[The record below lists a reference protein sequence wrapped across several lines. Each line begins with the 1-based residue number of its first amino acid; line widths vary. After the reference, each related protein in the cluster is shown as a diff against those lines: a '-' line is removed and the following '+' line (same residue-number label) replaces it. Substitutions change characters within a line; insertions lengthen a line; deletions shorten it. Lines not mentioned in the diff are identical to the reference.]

1 MSHQAIDV
9 QLKPHLDPRRNPALA
24 RLERAMHV
32 ANNAIVV
39 PCMIALVTAA
49 CVLSYSVAARY
60 FLKISTEW
68 QDEVAVFLLVGATF
82 LTGAYVQSFRGHVG
96 IEALATML
104 SPAVNRARMIFVDV
118 ATALF
123 CAFFSWKSW
132 TLFHEAWVE
141 GQTTTSSWGPP
152 LWIPYSVMA
161 LGMTLVCLQVIG
173 QLTIDL
179 FADRSARSEDGGEH
193 AQWLGD

>member
-24 RLERAMHV
+24 RLERGMAA
-32 ANNAIVV
+32 ANRAIVI
-39 PCMIALVTAA
+39 PCMIALVAAA
-49 CVLSYSVAARY
+49 CVLTYSVVARY

-96 IEALATML
+96 IEAVASLL
-104 SPAVNRARMIFVDV
+104 SPAVNRVRTIVVDIV
-118 ATALF
+118 TALF

-132 TLFHEAWVE
+132 ALFHEAWVE

-161 LGMTLVCLQVIG
+161 LGMSLVCLQVIG

-179 FADRSARSEDGGEH
+179 FADRSAPSEESGEH